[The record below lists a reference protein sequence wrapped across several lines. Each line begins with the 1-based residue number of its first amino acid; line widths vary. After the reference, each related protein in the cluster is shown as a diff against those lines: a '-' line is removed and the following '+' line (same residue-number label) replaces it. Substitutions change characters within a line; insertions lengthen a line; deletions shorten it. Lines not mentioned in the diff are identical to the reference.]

1 VDEPRRKR
9 KPEKL
14 SPSSRDSGTGR
25 PPLTFSLSL
34 PTDAEPQVPPWATGW
49 DSQWKMKIVTTK
61 PVVPQPEEIAN
72 NPLARSCKLRA
83 IEKIEITSKG

>member
-1 VDEPRRKR
+1 
-9 KPEKL
+9 
-14 SPSSRDSGTGR
+14 
-25 PPLTFSLSL
+25 
-34 PTDAEPQVPPWATGW
+34 
-49 DSQWKMKIVTTK
+49 MKIVTTK